1 MIVVVVLFLVS
12 EFDQGCNQF
21 NTCSRS
27 EDIDIVLGLMR
38 RLNKLIIESVLKL
51 PDDAGLGD
59 DLVKSLKVDHLS
71 LFDILRPDILV
82 LINLHK
88 DIYLP
93 TNVGGVIE
101 LS

>member
-1 MIVVVVLFLVS
+1 
-12 EFDQGCNQF
+12 
-21 NTCSRS
+21 
-27 EDIDIVLGLMR
+27 MR

-51 PDDAGLGD
+51 PDDARLGD

-88 DIYLP
+88 DVYFP